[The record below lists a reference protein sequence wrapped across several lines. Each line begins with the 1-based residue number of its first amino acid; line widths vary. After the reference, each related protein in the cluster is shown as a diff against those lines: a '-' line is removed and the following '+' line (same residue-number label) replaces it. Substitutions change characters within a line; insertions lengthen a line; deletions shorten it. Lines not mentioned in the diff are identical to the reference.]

1 MWRSRDAKEQA
12 SRARRAVALYDSV
25 TVLPGGKPRQQQQQ
39 VDTIDTEEREEE
51 RGRMPGEP
59 HGKMSKSMSYEV
71 NPIYS
76 V

>member
-12 SRARRAVALYDSV
+12 NRARRAVALYDSV
-25 TVLPGGKPRQQQQQ
+25 TVLPGGKPGQQLQA
-39 VDTIDTEEREEE
+39 DTIHTEEREEE
-51 RGRMPGEP
+51 RCRMPGEP

>member
-25 TVLPGGKPRQQQQQ
+25 TVLPGQRQQA
-39 VDTIDTEEREEE
+39 DTIDTEEREEE

-59 HGKMSKSMSYEV
+59 HGMMSKSMSYEV